1 MVRAEIYVESKGW
14 NEQEEFVIG
23 KMENLKILGLDN
35 MQF

>member
-14 NEQEEFVIG
+14 NEQEEFVIS